1 MKTTVEYSC
10 TVLEVYCMIKIT
22 INEVLEEKGRTKY
35 WLIKETEL
43 NFHTVTNLVKNKTTS
58 IKFETLEKICK
69 ALDCTPNDIINIE

>member
-1 MKTTVEYSC
+1 MV
-10 TVLEVYCMIKIT
+10 KIT
-22 INEVLEEKGRTKY
+22 IDEILKQKGKTKY

-69 ALDCTPNDIINIE
+69 ALDCKPNDIIQID